1 MNVAPKDLKEVKSE
15 KAVAA
20 NEKIDETKKAD
31 NQMDLEIEEV
41 KKSDQ
46 PDTKEKILDSKATAG
61 MKGQIDDL

>member
-46 PDTKEKILDSKATAG
+46 PDTKEKILNSKATAG